1 VIARLGQEGGVNFIK
16 MEEPPVGQKI
26 SRIRDL
32 AGESMRIFGGL
43 GGVYFLEE
51 LQRGAVGTMT
61 GFAFPEILVRIYDQF
76 AAGDLA
82 GAAATFDK
90 YCPLIRY
97 EFQPKIGLSLR
108 KYVYRKRGVISSDA
122 IRSPGMRIDPE
133 TERELEAVIV
143 RVGLDL
149 DQRGAGHRLRSRRW
163 IWESADDAPWYAPP
177 AKALAWPVP
186 SRWRA
191 RVAVTMTARGAD
203 VLEAA
208 AQQVRAATGATV
220 TTVAGDITTPEGR
233 ALALA
238 ACPAPDI
245 LVTNAGGPKPGDFR
259 EWSREDWIAA
269 IDANMLTPIALI
281 KATVD
286 GMMQRGFDHR
296 QHHLRCG
303 EGAHRHPRFV
313 QWRTFRPDRLRRRP
327 GQDDRG
333 PQRDHQQLA
342 AGSFRDWR
350 LLATAAASA
359 RGSGKSAEDV
369 LAARR
374 AANPAAASA
383 SRPNSAAPVPGCAAP
398 RQVLSPD
405 KTCS

>member
-1 VIARLGQEGGVNFIK
+1 MSSTLAPASALATARGVYTICPTPFHADGALDLGSIATLVEFQIEAGVSGLAILGFLGEAHKLSNAERRAVTSTFVKCAAGRVPVWVGVRALGLAGAIEQATEAAEAGAAAVFAAPLDMASDAVQFDYYKSLGAALSIPVVIHDFPDSFGTEIKAEVIARLGQEGGVNFIK

-133 TERELEAVIV
+133 TERELEAVIA

-149 DQRGAGHRLRSRRW
+149 DQRGA
-163 IWESADDAPWYAPP
+163 
-177 AKALAWPVP
+177 
-186 SRWRA
+186 
-191 RVAVTMTARGAD
+191 
-203 VLEAA
+203 
-208 AQQVRAATGATV
+208 
-220 TTVAGDITTPEGR
+220 
-233 ALALA
+233 
-238 ACPAPDI
+238 
-245 LVTNAGGPKPGDFR
+245 LVIR
-259 EWSREDWIAA
+259 
-269 IDANMLTPIALI
+269 
-281 KATVD
+281 
-286 GMMQRGFDHR
+286 
-296 QHHLRCG
+296 
-303 EGAHRHPRFV
+303 
-313 QWRTFRPDRLRRRP
+313 
-327 GQDDRG
+327 
-333 PQRDHQQLA
+333 
-342 AGSFRDWR
+342 
-350 LLATAAASA
+350 
-359 RGSGKSAEDV
+359 
-369 LAARR
+369 
-374 AANPAAASA
+374 
-383 SRPNSAAPVPGCAAP
+383 
-398 RQVLSPD
+398 
-405 KTCS
+405 